1 MLTKEGELAAA
12 INLLQAARNSL
23 GDTAS
28 QRLNKSTRLDSRKT
42 IIHRL
47 RFPLR
52 FRILIIMIRTEDE
65 MNRSLGE
72 CQSLTR
78 F

>member
-1 MLTKEGELAAA
+1 LNGLLMRHKQSIFRRSALCAWRAQRMLTKEGELAAA

-42 IIHRL
+42 IIQ
-47 RFPLR
+47 
-52 FRILIIMIRTEDE
+52 LI
-65 MNRSLGE
+65 
-72 CQSLTR
+72 
-78 F
+78 